1 MTNAINGTDLLVYVD
16 GVAVACATTCSLNIN
31 QETVDST
38 CKDVGVWANSIPGR
52 KSWDVSVDGL
62 YQLNNDIGFTG
73 LSNLILDDDIN
84 DVTLDF
90 GQKDVNFYWT
100 GEAILTSISL
110 TGDDNAPGSFSAS
123 FTGVGSLTQQEAV

>member
-1 MTNAINGTDLLVYVD
+1 MAAINGTDLLVYVD
-16 GVAVACATTCSLNIN
+16 DVAVACSTTCTLNIN

-62 YQLNNDIGFTG
+62 YQLDVDISFTG
-73 LSNLILDDDIN
+73 LSNLILGDDIN
-84 DVTLDF
+84 DVTLKF
-90 GQKDVNFYWT
+90 GQIDKNFYWS

-110 TGDDNAPGSFSAS
+110 SGDDQSLSSFSAS
-123 FTGVGSLTQQEAV
+123 FTGVGALTQTEV